1 MSNEKYEKKDKVYD
15 RNKPRNVPW
24 RLMSDEE
31 KDEIRRKA
39 LLKKAEAM
47 MKESKKKDEINA
59 GRQRTQFNSWG

>member
-1 MSNEKYEKKDKVYD
+1 MGDEKYEKKDKVYD
-15 RNKPRNVPW
+15 RNKPRDIPW

-47 MKESKKKDEINA
+47 LKESNKKDEINA